1 MENGVVTITQDEY
14 NSLLEAKIR
23 NNIITERLYH
33 NAFMSSEDIL
43 WLLNTEL
50 SVELAQE
57 LREKDEKR
65 RAEHLKK
72 YGSDISY
79 DE

>member
-1 MENGVVTITQDEY
+1 MDNGVVIITQDEY
-14 NSLLEAKIR
+14 KSLLESKIR
-23 NNIITERLYH
+23 NDIITERLYH

-65 RAEHLKK
+65 RAEHLKE